1 MPGEHFELNDQTIFL
16 AEKIG
21 RYMPGGFFI
30 YKAGGNEELL
40 YANQATLNIF
50 GCKDLDEFKA
60 LTGWTFKG
68 MVYPEDY
75 IEIIKGKAY
84 DRK

>member
-1 MPGEHFELNDQTIFL
+1 MRNSFKKKSEQNFELNDQTIQL

-21 RYMPGGFFI
+21 RHMPGGFFI

-50 GCKDLDEFKA
+50 GYKDLEEFKA
-60 LTGWTFKG
+60 LTGC
-68 MVYPEDY
+68 EL
-75 IEIIKGKAY
+75 
-84 DRK
+84 